1 MAWARAS
8 LPKREQAL
16 SADDLDRMDGLD
28 ASKCST
34 ASSPRAAVAYLTF
47 SPPSAAPGAQGDL
60 RNGLQLPR
68 RAGMHVGGSV
78 HCSTVS
84 PWKHAPLAEATLS
97 SADRIQQRASSGLG
111 STSTSRLVPNLFA
124 AARMRNRRTENLASE
139 PDIKSSVLSAT
150 PPLFSSHQGCV
161 SAISTAMERVIRN
174 QRKRAG
180 KVRASGHSKP
190 MCAKGNWR
198 RAGVCQ

>member
-1 MAWARAS
+1 
-8 LPKREQAL
+8 
-16 SADDLDRMDGLD
+16 MDGLD
-28 ASKCST
+28 ASECST
-34 ASSPRAAVAYLTF
+34 ASCPRAAVAYLTF
-47 SPPSAAPGAQGDL
+47 SPPSAAPGAQGAL
-60 RNGLQLPR
+60 RNGLQLPL
-68 RAGMHVGGSV
+68 RAGMHGGGSV
-78 HCSTVS
+78 HGSTVS
-84 PWKHAPLAEATLS
+84 PWSWNSERLAAATLG
-97 SADRIQQRASSGLG
+97 SADRIQRRASSGLG

-139 PDIKSSVLSAT
+139 PDIFSSVLSAT

-161 SAISTAMERVIRN
+161 LSQANRRGTLSTAVERVI
-174 QRKRAG
+174 QVERKRAG

>member
-1 MAWARAS
+1 
-8 LPKREQAL
+8 
-16 SADDLDRMDGLD
+16 MDGLD

-68 RAGMHVGGSV
+68 GAGMHGGGSV
-78 HCSTVS
+78 HGSTVS
-84 PWKHAPLAEATLS
+84 PWSWKSERLAAATLA
-97 SADRIQQRASSGLG
+97 SADRIQRRASSGLG